1 MVNLTKITLGIA
13 LLTLII
19 VVASLIFNKGKQVE
33 NGYASKPCWP
43 PGKCNLSKGTGGR
56 AEIIPVVLKKPF
68 SSPPKVTTSV
78 RLMETN
84 SPATNIRYN
93 AWAENVTTEGCDI
106 KIDTWGDT
114 IIYTFGVSWIAVE
127 E

>member
-33 NGYASKPCWP
+33 NGYVSKPCWP

-56 AEIIPVVLKKPF
+56 AEIIPVVFKKPF

-78 RLMETN
+78 SSMDANTP
-84 SPATNIRYN
+84 SANIRYTIS
-93 AWAENVTTEGCDI
+93 AENVTNEGCDI
-106 KIDTWGDT
+106 KLVTWGDT
-114 IIYTFGVSWIAVE
+114 MIYNVGVSWIAVE